1 MSRCPKLEAILAA
14 KYEFETAAQDAQA
27 ARRAALEELLR
38 QAVAESAV
46 RGVTVQR
53 LEDSLRDVYR
63 EFVRAK
69 RIEERE
75 RLSRLR

>member
-1 MSRCPKLEAILAA
+1 SRCPKLEAILAA
-14 KYEFETAAQDAQA
+14 KYEFETAAQDEQA

-46 RGVTVQR
+46 GGVTVQR
-53 LEDSLRDVYR
+53 LEDSLRDAYR
-63 EFVRAK
+63 EFARAK
-69 RIEERE
+69 RIEERQ